1 MLLQGP
7 GSLGAKYD
15 RWYLD
20 KHETGR
26 GRKRDRAIR
35 YTMIQDLR
43 IKQRAEV
50 RTLRTVDEGGGNP
63 QIGNSADC
71 VMMHQ
76 VTWAR
81 PAGKDDS
88 MRVVS

>member
-1 MLLQGP
+1 MLQGP

-50 RTLRTVDEGGGNP
+50 RASQDTE
-63 QIGNSADC
+63 
-71 VMMHQ
+71 
-76 VTWAR
+76 
-81 PAGKDDS
+81 DS
-88 MRVVS
+88 